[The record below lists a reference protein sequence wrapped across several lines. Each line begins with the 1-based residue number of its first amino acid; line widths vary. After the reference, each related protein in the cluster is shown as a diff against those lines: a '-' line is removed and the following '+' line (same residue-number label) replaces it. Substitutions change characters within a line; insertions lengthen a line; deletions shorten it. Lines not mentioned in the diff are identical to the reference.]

1 MQQSHSEH
9 SHLNIKRRNTT
20 GFTLIELLVVIGII
34 AVIAALAFPAL
45 QESREAANQT
55 KCLSN
60 MRQLS
65 AAYLLMVADKDG
77 VLVPSDGGGD
87 TWYNAVDDYIPTKLV
102 TGEDWRSLC
111 CPSALAGLAA
121 EGKKPSTTNRNSCAT
136 YGLNSEIKSAGS
148 FSRMVN
154 VSKPSATIL
163 LGDTK
168 INGEWTTSGLQNSN
182 IKAWHRKNTK
192 FSICYFDGHS
202 EVVDQAFITSKKK
215 DEAADI
221 FWKGL

>member
-87 TWYNAVDDYIPTKLV
+87 TWYNAVDDYIPSKLV
-102 TGEDWRSLC
+102 TGEDWKSLC
-111 CPSALAGLAA
+111 CPSALAGLAKV
-121 EGKKPSTTNRNSCAT
+121 GVNSSTTSSSRAT
-136 YGLNSEIKSAGS
+136 YGLNSKIDSAGDLK
-148 FSRMVN
+148 RMAN
-154 VSKPSATIL
+154 LTKPSATIL

-168 INGEWTTSGLQNSN
+168 IQDDWTTMGVQKSN
-182 IKAWHRKNTK
+182 IYAWHRKNTK

-202 EVVDQAFITSKKK
+202 EIVDQAFIDSKKGS
-215 DEAADI
+215 DI
-221 FWKGL
+221 VWQGL